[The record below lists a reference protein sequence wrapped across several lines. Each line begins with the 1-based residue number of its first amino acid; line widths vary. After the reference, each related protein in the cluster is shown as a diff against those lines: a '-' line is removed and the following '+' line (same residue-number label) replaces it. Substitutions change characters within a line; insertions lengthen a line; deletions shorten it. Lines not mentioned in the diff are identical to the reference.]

1 VTVGEELVLTGRV
14 KDVAPTADAGSSSV
28 GVTVYSLAYDL
39 TEVCAPVESWP
50 LAFNGFDL
58 RQIADRL
65 VTPTLGIAT
74 VIDGQPGATFAK
86 VSCEPDS
93 TIHSVLA
100 DLALQRGYVLS
111 DLPTGDL
118 LFRSEAFTGAP
129 VARLQG
135 QPLGRVSAQFQPGSW
150 YGRITGRASQKAGQ
164 SGSQFTA
171 INPLYRAENPRS
183 ITISVDDSESADIPA
198 AVRAAIGRMIASV
211 ATYTVEGLPGWRD
224 PSGALWRPNTTITLT
239 APEAM
244 IYRETELLIRSV
256 KLNQTA
262 EVETASLELVMPGS
276 FGGFLSLELPW
287 VS

>member
-1 VTVGEELVLTGRV
+1 
-14 KDVAPTADAGSSSV
+14 V

-74 VIDGQPGATFAK
+74 VFDGLPGAKFTK

-93 TIHSVLA
+93 TIHSVLV
-100 DLALQRGYVLS
+100 DLAQQRGYVLS

-118 LFRSEAFTGAP
+118 LFRSEAFTGVP

-135 QPLGRVSAQFQPGSW
+135 QPVGRVSAQFQPGSW
-150 YGRITGRASQKAGQ
+150 YSRITGRASQKSGQ
-164 SGSQFTA
+164 KGSQFTEV
-171 INPLYRAENPRS
+171 NPLYRAEHPRS
-183 ITISVDDSESADIPA
+183 ITISLDDTESADIPK

-224 PSGALWRPNTTITLT
+224 PSGKLWQANRTVTLL

-244 IYRETELLIRSV
+244 IYKETELLIRSV
-256 KLNQTA
+256 KLHQTA
-262 EVETASLELVMPGS
+262 EGESASLELVSPGS

-287 VS
+287 QL

>member
-1 VTVGEELVLTGRV
+1 VLTGRV
-14 KDVAPTADAGSSSV
+14 KDVAPAADAGSSSV

-39 TEVCAPVESWP
+39 TEICAPVESWP
-50 LAFNGFDL
+50 LVFNGFDL

-65 VTPTLGIAT
+65 VAPTLGIAT
-74 VIDGQPGATFAK
+74 VFDGLPGATFAK

-93 TIHSVLA
+93 TVHTILV
-100 DLALQRGYVLS
+100 DLAQQRGYVLS

-118 LFRSEAFTGAP
+118 LFRSEAFTGVP

-135 QPLGRVSAQFQPGSW
+135 QPVGRVSAQFQPSSW
-150 YGRITGRASQKAGQ
+150 YSRITGRASQKAGA

-171 INPLYRAENPRS
+171 ANLLYRGENPRS
-183 ITISVDDSESADIPA
+183 ITISVDDTESADIPK

-211 ATYTVEGLPGWRD
+211 ATYTIEGLPGWRD
-224 PSGALWRPNTTITLT
+224 PSGALWQANTTVTVV

-244 IYRETELLIRSV
+244 IYKETELLIRSV
-256 KLNQTA
+256 KLHQTA
-262 EVETASLELVMPGS
+262 EGESASLELVMPGT

-287 VS
+287 GS